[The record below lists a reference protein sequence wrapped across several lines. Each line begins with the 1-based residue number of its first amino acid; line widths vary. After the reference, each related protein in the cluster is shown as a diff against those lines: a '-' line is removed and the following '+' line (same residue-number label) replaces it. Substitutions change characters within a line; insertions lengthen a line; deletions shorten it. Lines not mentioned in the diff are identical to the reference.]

1 VACAMLLL
9 GDMFPAPNESLTWA
23 QTPPVLDPTG
33 RSGES
38 PSLIPQEALRPAK
51 PSRPMLPSLEQLQER
66 SLQGVPP
73 IQVFVKE
80 LKVVGY
86 TVFSDQEIHA
96 IIHPYQNRLIT
107 TEDLETVRRALT
119 LLYVDKGYIN
129 SGAIIPDQGIEDGV
143 VTLEIIEG
151 TLDEIDVVVEGAK
164 HFHPFY
170 FRSRIRLGVEE
181 PLNVRPLQERLQ
193 LLLLDSRVQRLNSEL
208 KPGSHLGSSELH
220 VRVKEASPYRAWAEF
235 NNFQSPTIG
244 AERGLGTV
252 AHQNLLGLGDVF
264 QFTYGQSKGLDPLI
278 DGSYTLP
285 ITPYDTT
292 LEFQYRRNNFKDVSN
307 TFKDLDIKSKTQIFT
322 FTLRQPIYRNLQD
335 EVALSLTGE
344 HLENNTSLLGSGFAF
359 TPGYTNNGHAKITAL
374 RFAQEWTRRQSNQV
388 FAIRSRFSMGLDI
401 FDATNNRVNKDDPD
415 SHFFVWLG
423 QAQWVRR
430 IDPWGIQFLTSS
442 ALQIANDSLFPLQ
455 QFAVGGRFSV
465 RGYRE
470 NTLVRDNAFLF
481 SVETRLPV
489 LPSVFGDNVLY
500 FAPFVDVGHS
510 WNAQVTTPSP
520 KTLASVGTGVRINI
534 FDRAQANVYWGMQLN
549 HVSDPPPG
557 GNLQDH
563 GVHVQFVW
571 NLF

>member
-1 VACAMLLL
+1 VIDPTEPS
-9 GDMFPAPNESLTWA
+9 GEPPAFIPNED
-23 QTPPVLDPTG
+23 PP
-33 RSGES
+33 
-38 PSLIPQEALRPAK
+38 PAK
-51 PSRPMLPSLEQLQER
+51 PSRPVLPSLEQLREEIV
-66 SLQGVPP
+66 GVPP

-96 IIHPYQNRLIT
+96 ITDPYQHRLLT
-107 TEDLETVRRALT
+107 TEDIEAVRRELT

-129 SGAIIPDQGIEDGV
+129 SGARIPDQGVEEGV

-193 LLLLDSRVQRLNSEL
+193 LLLLDSRVERLNSEL
-208 KPGSHLGSSELH
+208 KPGSTLGSSVLD

-235 NNFQSPTIG
+235 NNFQSPTVG

-252 AHQNLLGLGDVF
+252 AHQNLLGLGDEF
-264 QFTYGQSKGLDPLI
+264 QFTYGQSEGLDPLI

-292 LEFQYRRNNFKDVSN
+292 VAFQYRHNNFEDV
-307 TFKDLDIKSKTQIFT
+307 TDAFDDLDIKSKTHIFT
-322 FTLRQPIYRNLQD
+322 FTLRQPVYRTLQD

-344 HLENNTSLLGSGFAF
+344 YLQNKTFLLGSGFAF
-359 TPGYTNNGHAKITAL
+359 TPGYTENGHAKITAL
-374 RFAQEWTRRQSNQV
+374 RFTQEWTRRQSNQV
-388 FAIRSRFSMGLDI
+388 LALRSRFSMGLDI
-401 FDATNNRVNKDDPD
+401 FDATNNRVNEDDPD

-430 IDPWGIQFLTSS
+430 IDPWGIQLLTSS
-442 ALQIANDSLFPLQ
+442 ALQLANDSLFPLQ

-470 NTLVRDNAFLF
+470 NTLVRDNAVLF

-489 LPSVFGDNVLY
+489 LPSFFGENVVY
-500 FAPFVDVGHS
+500 FAPFVDVGHA
-510 WNAQVTTPSP
+510 WNVHLDTIRPQD
-520 KTLASVGTGVRINI
+520 TLASVGTGVRINL

-549 HVSDPPPG
+549 HVPDPRD
-557 GNLQDH
+557 NNSLQDN

>member
-1 VACAMLLL
+1 MM
-9 GDMFPAPNESLTWA
+9 MFALSEPSIWA
-23 QTPPVLDPTG
+23 QTSTVPPVIDPTG
-33 RSGES
+33 RSGEPPAS
-38 PSLIPQEALRPAK
+38 SLQEPSQVAK
-51 PSRPMLPSLEQLQER
+51 PSRPVLPSLEQLREEIV
-66 SLQGVPP
+66 GVPP

-96 IIHPYQNRLIT
+96 ITDPYQNRLLT
-107 TEDLETVRRALT
+107 TEDIEAVRRALT
-119 LLYVDKGYIN
+119 LLYVEKGYIN
-129 SGAIIPDQGIEDGV
+129 SGARIPDQGVEEGV

-193 LLLLDSRVQRLNSEL
+193 LLLLDSRVERLNSEL
-208 KPGSHLGSSELH
+208 KPGSTLGSSELD

-235 NNFQSPTIG
+235 NNFQSPTVG

-252 AHQNLLGLGDVF
+252 AHQNLLGLGDEF
-264 QFTYGQSKGLDPLI
+264 QFTYGQSEGLDPLI

-292 LEFQYRRNNFKDVSN
+292 LAFQYRRNKFEDVSDA
-307 TFKDLDIKSKTQIFT
+307 FKDLDIKSKTNIFT
-322 FTLRQPIYRNLQD
+322 FTLRQPVYRTLQD

-344 HLENNTSLLGSGFAF
+344 YLENKTSLLGSGFAF
-359 TPGYTNNGHAKITAL
+359 TPGYNSNGKAKITAL
-374 RFAQEWTRRQSNQV
+374 RFGQEWTRRQSNQV
-388 FAIRSRFSMGLDI
+388 LAIRSRLSMGLDI
-401 FDATNNRVNKDDPD
+401 FGATNERINSDDPD
-415 SHFFVWLG
+415 SHFLVWLG

-430 IDPWGIQFLTSS
+430 IDPWDIQFLTST
-442 ALQIANDSLFPLQ
+442 AIQIANDSLFPLQ

-489 LPSVFGDNVLY
+489 LPSFFGENVVY

-510 WNAQVTTPSP
+510 WNVHLDTIRPQD
-520 KTLASVGTGVRINI
+520 TLASVGAGVRINL

-549 HVSDPPPG
+549 HVPDPPD
-557 GNLQDH
+557 NNSLQDN